1 MKTILVT
8 GGAGFIGSHTCL
20 LLLENN
26 YKVYVIDSFQNS
38 SQKSLHRVKEIYE
51 KNSHISNLNLQV
63 FKGDLCDKGFLENT
77 FKIIFEENNSIDGII
92 HFAGLKSI
100 SESIKNPLF
109 YWRQNILGTINLL
122 EIMEESHCENFVFSG
137 SATVY
142 QQNSNCKLHE
152 SSPVGPI
159 NPYGNTKLTIEIL
172 LKDIFKSSKKKY
184 KIASLRY
191 FNPIGA
197 HPSGLIGENPIG
209 PPNNIFPLIANTAMG
224 IQKRLKIYGN
234 DWPTADGT
242 PIRDYIHVMDVAEA
256 HIKVLEYLICSKSE
270 YLDVNIG
277 TGKPTSVLELIDT
290 FEKVNNIKVPYIF
303 DKRRKG
309 DNCFVVANN
318 DLMTSK
324 FKIFPKFS
332 LEQMCKD
339 GWRWKKFNPR
349 GYD

>member
-20 LLLENN
+20 LLLENK

-38 SQKSLHRVKEIYE
+38 SKESLQRVKSIY
-51 KNSHISNLNLQV
+51 KYNKHISNLNLKV
-63 FKGDLCDKGFLENT
+63 FQGDLCDKGFLENT
-77 FKIIFEENNSIDGII
+77 FKTISEENNSIDGII
-92 HFAGLKSI
+92 HFAGLKSV
-100 SESIKNPLF
+100 SESIKNPLL
-109 YWRQNILGTINLL
+109 YWKTNLIGTINLL
-122 EIMEESHCENFVFSG
+122 EIMDEYKCENFVFSG
-137 SATVY
+137 SATIY
-142 QQNSNCKLHE
+142 EQNENCLLHE
-152 SSPVGPI
+152 HSPLGPI
-159 NPYGNTKLTIEIL
+159 NAYGNTKLTIEVL
-172 LKDIFKSSKKKY
+172 LQDIFKSSMKY

-197 HPSGLIGENPIG
+197 HSSGLIGEDSLG
-209 PPNNIFPLIANTAMG
+209 TPNNIFPLIANTAIG

-234 DWPTADGT
+234 DWPTKDGT

-256 HIKVLEYLICSKSE
+256 HIRVLEYLICNKSE
-270 YLDVNIG
+270 YLEVNIG

-318 DLMTSK
+318 DLMTCK
-324 FKIFPKFS
+324 FKIFPKYS
-332 LEQMCKD
+332 LEDMCRD
-339 GWRWKKFNPR
+339 GWKWKKLNPG
-349 GYD
+349 GYN